1 MANCK
6 TEDERRKTEELI
18 RPILRGRD
26 IKRYGYEWAN
36 LYLIATFPARHY
48 NINDYPAI
56 KDYLLSFAE
65 DNLRDA
71 GYDWV
76 ADHYLADFCKQKLS
90 QTGKFVEIKGERI
103 ILGNTPEKARKKTS
117 NKWFETQDSIS
128 YWEDFFQPKIVY
140 GQFQDG
146 AEYSFAES
154 GVFLSSNEYM
164 LITHH
169 YSSKCLLAF
178 LNSKASE
185 WLLGQLTGNLGC
197 NAKIGQKSN
206 FLKLSIAQLNVERQK
221 LFEGYVDSILGNIE
235 DAKNYEA
242 LIDREI
248 YKVYGLTVDEIKVI
262 ESQ

>member
-1 MANCK
+1 MLSPVTKYSLLLTNQFAGAIHASISK
-6 TEDERRKTEELI
+6 
-18 RPILRGRD
+18 PIS
-26 IKRYGYEWAN
+26 RYMIFGLEN
-36 LYLIATFPARHY
+36 SSI
-48 NINDYPAI
+48 
-56 KDYLLSFAE
+56 
-65 DNLRDA
+65 
-71 GYDWV
+71 
-76 ADHYLADFCKQKLS
+76 
-90 QTGKFVEIKGERI
+90 I
-103 ILGNTPEKARKKTS
+103 ILS
-117 NKWFETQDSIS
+117 
-128 YWEDFFQPKIVY
+128 EDFFQPKIVY